1 MGCGHRS
8 STSLRPYQ
16 PAQLAHLPEASAPRD
31 TEAVTIKRG
40 GKTYDSRARMKWA
53 QRAMAESSVKQPDV
67 PRPPGPP
74 GLELALSIMLQ
85 GQSAPLVFQRFLR
98 EYSGLAHFRRGSEH
112 VYLTSDPDLV
122 VEVFQNQGR
131 HTIKPPVLQSSRAVL
146 GEGLLTAEGDHHLR
160 QRRLLQPAFH
170 RDRIAGYARTMVA
183 ETEAHVAEWQNGQ
196 QIDVAADMSR
206 LTLQIVGQTL
216 FGVDMSGSAQDVAEA
231 LDVVLANSTAIIQP
245 LSNIRARL
253 GMPPFGATIA
263 AGNEL
268 DKILQRIIEEHRQTG
283 DTGDLLSMMMAARE
297 DGVGMDD
304 AQLRDEAMTLILAGH
319 ETTAM
324 WLTWTWLLLAQNQQQ
339 STWLREELD
348 QLPDRPPEFH
358 DLPSLPRTRA
368 VLAESL
374 RLYPP
379 AWMIG
384 RRLMTDVSYQG
395 WTIPTGSV
403 LLAPMWVMH
412 RSPDYWDYP
421 LAFRPQRWL
430 NTEGQYDERGTVR
443 HRGAWYPF
451 GWGNRRCIGDQF
463 AWTEAT
469 LLMAFMARNWSMRVT
484 DPSRPVEPEGN
495 ITLRPRGGLQMT
507 LEQRT
512 TSLLNTPSSQQAE
525 LFTP

>member
-1 MGCGHRS
+1 M
-8 STSLRPYQ
+8 TI
-16 PAQLAHLPEASAPRD
+16 ERD
-31 TEAVTIKRG
+31 
-40 GKTYDSRARMKWA
+40 GKTYNSRARMKEA
-53 QRAMAESSVKQPDV
+53 QRVIAENSVAQPDV
-67 PRPPGPP
+67 PRPPGPA
-74 GLELALSIMLQ
+74 GLELALSIALR
-85 GQSAPLVFQRFLR
+85 GESAPMVFERFLR
-98 EYSGLAHFRRGSEH
+98 EYSGLAHFNRGSEH

-131 HTIKPPVLQSSRAVL
+131 HTIKPPVLQSARAVL

-170 RDRIAGYARTMVA
+170 RDRIASYARTMVA
-183 ETEAHVAEWQNGQ
+183 ETETHIAGWRAGQ
-196 QIDVAADMSR
+196 QIDVSADMSR

-216 FGVDMSGSAQDVAEA
+216 FGVDMSGSAREVAEA

-245 LSNIRARL
+245 LSRIRALL

-263 AGNEL
+263 AGDQL
-268 DKILQRIIEEHRQTG
+268 DEVLQRIIDEHRRTG
-283 DTGDLLSMMMAARE
+283 DTGDLLSMMMATRE
-297 DGVGMDD
+297 NGVGMDD

-324 WLTWTWLLLAQNQQQ
+324 WLTWTWLLLARNAREAQ
-339 STWLREELD
+339 WLREELD
-348 QLPDRPPEFH
+348 HLPDRPPEFA
-358 DLPSLPRTRA
+358 DMQSLPRTRA

-384 RRLMTDVSYQG
+384 RRVMTDISHQG
-395 WTIPTGSV
+395 WRIPTGSI
-403 LLAPMWVMH
+403 LFAPMWVLH

-421 LAFRPQRWL
+421 MAFKPQRWL
-430 NTEGQYDERGTVR
+430 NDNGDYDERGTVR

-469 LLMAFMARNWSMRVT
+469 LLMALMARKWSMRVT
-484 DPSRPVEPEGN
+484 DPSRDVAPEGN
-495 ITLRPRGGLQMT
+495 ITLRPRDGLLMT
-507 LEQRT
+507 LEQRNGP
-512 TSLLNTPSSQQAE
+512 SHNTASPKQEE